1 MKSESVIKMTDQ
13 EAIIQLYREE
23 NEAMVAKDLSKL
35 NQILA
40 PTMKLTH
47 MTGYVQPKL
56 EWIDQIQN
64 DEMQYLSS
72 KEENIKDIE
81 IYDNQASLIGQNQVQ
96 AKIWGG
102 GVNTWPL
109 QMKMCFAK
117 QNGNWIITNQV
128 ASTY

>member
-1 MKSESVIKMTDQ
+1 MTDK
-13 EAIIQLYREE
+13 ETIMQLYRDE
-23 NEAMVAKDLSKL
+23 NTAMVKKDINRL
-35 NQILA
+35 NEILA
-40 PTMKLTH
+40 SSMTLTH

-72 KEENIKDIE
+72 KEDNIKDIE
-81 IYDNQASLIGQNQVQ
+81 IDGNKASLVGQNRVQ

-102 GVNTWPL
+102 GVNTWSL
-109 QMKMCFAK
+109 QMKMYYEK
-117 QNGNWIITNQV
+117 KNGEWIVTNQV

>member
-1 MKSESVIKMTDQ
+1 MTDK
-13 EAIIQLYREE
+13 EEIIELYRTE
-23 NEAMVAKDLSKL
+23 NEAMVSKDINKL
-35 NQILA
+35 NEILK

-64 DEMQYLSS
+64 EEMKYFSS
-72 KEENIKDIE
+72 TEENIKDIQ
-81 IYDNQASLIGQNQVQ
+81 IDGDSASLVGQNQVR
-96 AKIWGG
+96 ASIWGG

-109 QMKMCFAK
+109 QMKVYFVK
-117 QNGNWIITNQV
+117 QNGSWIISDQD

>member
-1 MKSESVIKMTDQ
+1 MTDK
-13 EAIIQLYREE
+13 EIIIQLYRDE
-23 NEAMVAKDLSKL
+23 NTAMVKKDINRL
-35 NQILA
+35 NEVLA
-40 PTMKLTH
+40 PSMTLTH

-72 KEENIKDIE
+72 KEDNIKNIE
-81 IYDNQASLIGQNQVQ
+81 IDGDKASLVGQNQVQ

-109 QMKMCFAK
+109 QMKMYFEK
-117 QNGNWIITNQV
+117 KNGEWVIANQV